1 MSFTPS
7 HFLLKL
13 IAHQDW
19 LRVGIR
25 NRLLRRFSRPEKIAS
40 HEFIIDFFGFTYK
53 GNLNCYIDWVI
64 YFFGAYEKQELFLLS
79 DIVQNI
85 HDPIFIDVGAN
96 VGQHSLYMSKYCRE
110 VHAFEPYKRVS
121 RLLEEKIRLN
131 KVQNITIHKLGLND
145 NDAEL
150 QFFEPESHNTGTG
163 SFLLDQASKSKSSL
177 MLRVVNGDAYLES
190 LKLPKIDLIKIDVEG
205 FEKNVICG
213 LSNSLYRFRPIV
225 VMEFSESTQRVF
237 KDLNALMLAFP
248 PNYEIRQIV
257 YDQAALIFFNRPK
270 YQLLPFNFEKSI
282 GDLILYPGEKHISGT

>member
-25 NRLLRRFSRPEKIAS
+25 NRLLRRFFRPEKIAS
-40 HEFIIDFFGFTYK
+40 YEFIIDFFGFTYK
-53 GNLNCYIDWVI
+53 GNLNCYIDWVV

-150 QFFEPESHNTGTG
+150 QFFEPEAHNTGTG

-205 FEKNVICG
+205 FERNVICG

-257 YDQAALIFFNRPK
+257 YDQAAFIFFNRSK

-282 GDLILYPGEKHISGT
+282 GDLILYPEEKHILGT